1 MTRTVSDLP
10 EALVRK
16 RMTDMLETCRQ
27 TNTRPSVLA
36 LARQLGLS
44 NTTFRRR
51 FPDIAQE
58 LCTLR
63 STPASTADGPTEHD
77 RLIARNAKLRRRN
90 HELADELALAI
101 AQIQHLAL
109 RIEGLQEALKSA
121 ANVTSI
127 NSRPPRR

>member
-1 MTRTVSDLP
+1 
-10 EALVRK
+10 
-16 RMTDMLETCRQ
+16 MTDMLKICCQ

-58 LCTLR
+58 LGTLR
-63 STPASTADGPTEHD
+63 SAAASTTDGPSEPD

-90 HELADELALAI
+90 HGLADELALAI

-109 RIEGLQEALKSA
+109 RIEGLEEVVKSA
-121 ANVTSI
+121 SNVTSI
-127 NSRPPRR
+127 NIRPSRR